1 MGLFGK
7 KCAYCGK
14 KLEGAYVTRM
24 DKYFCTE
31 QHADA
36 YWEYKKK
43 AEEGKS
49 SSGCG
54 SGCGC

>member
-24 DKYFCTE
+24 GKDFCTE

-36 YWEYKKK
+36 YWEYKKQ

-49 SSGCG
+49 DSG

>member
-24 DKYFCTE
+24 GKDFCSE
-31 QHADA
+31 HHADA
-36 YWEYKKK
+36 YEEYKKK

-49 SSGCG
+49 G

>member
-1 MGLFGK
+1 MVKFFKK

-14 KLEGAYVTRM
+14 SLEGTTFVTRM
-24 DKYFCTE
+24 SKDFCTE

-43 AEEGKS
+43 AEENG
-49 SSGCG
+49 GG

>member
-14 KLEGAYVTRM
+14 KLEGGYVTRM
-24 DKYFCTE
+24 GKDFCTE
-31 QHADA
+31 Q
-36 YWEYKKK
+36 YEKK

-49 SSGCG
+49 DSG